1 MVKNNF
7 AKAFRDRKD
16 PWLALLQYGNMP
28 TEGVM
33 SSPAQR
39 LMSRRTKMLVPV
51 SETFLYSQVVKGV
64 SRKITIKGQ
73 RPKGYYDARTKV
85 LAEFEVGREVRVVP
99 EEEVTSGMLERVL
112 RNFQIGHTSFKLV
125 NKFLYKCRVSRE
137 VT

>member
-51 SETFLYSQVVKGV
+51 
-64 SRKITIKGQ
+64 
-73 RPKGYYDARTKV
+73 KGYYDARTKV